1 MLIDRDIVL
10 LSPGRLGCSVPM
22 RPVGRRH
29 RMVSEGTVT
38 IGIKL
43 ISVFLTMYSIVA
55 LLFAVSPSDNK
66 MIRK

>member
-1 MLIDRDIVL
+1 
-10 LSPGRLGCSVPM
+10 
-22 RPVGRRH
+22 
-29 RMVSEGTVT
+29 MVSEETVT